1 LLRIFVGLDLTYT
14 ERKSANPWKA
24 ILKSPFTRLSNVQGR
39 MIAVAEEHTALTV
52 AHEQLKIATE
62 KLHLD
67 RGIHEILKHPKR
79 SIQVSVTI
87 KMDDCSIGVFD
98 GCRVQH
104 WDVMGPFKGGLR
116 YHPKVTLDEVTAL
129 SMWMTWKC
137 AIVGLPYGGAKGG
150 ITCDPKKLSIGEQE
164 RLTRRYVSLIADYL
178 GPHRDVPAPDV
189 YTNAQT
195 MAWIMDTYSQL
206 KGYRIPES
214 VTGKPLEIGGSEGRV
229 CATSQGVSWCIR
241 EATEKLGL
249 KLKGAA
255 VAVQGY
261 GNVGYN
267 AASIL
272 HSMGCK
278 VVAVSDSCGGIY
290 CPEGL
295 NPYNVRVHKNKTG
308 TVQGYED
315 VTNITNAE
323 LLTSKCDILVP
334 AALENQITKKNAGKV
349 KARIVA
355 EGANGPTTPEAD
367 KILYEKDVCLIPDIL
382 ANSGGVTVSYFEWVQ
397 NLTREHW
404 ALDEVNEKLKTK
416 MTKAFADVY
425 KLSRKEEG
433 DMRTA
438 ALMLGVGRV
447 AHALKTLGLW
457 P

>member
-1 LLRIFVGLDLTYT
+1 MV
-14 ERKSANPWKA
+14 S
-24 ILKSPFTRLSNVQGR
+24 V
-39 MIAVAEEHTALTV
+39 VEEHTALTV
-52 AHEQLKIATE
+52 AQEQLKLAAE
-62 KLHLD
+62 KLNLD
-67 RGIHEILKHPKR
+67 KGIHEILKRPKR
-79 SIQVSVTI
+79 AIMVSVTI
-87 KMDDCSIGVFD
+87 KMDDCSIGVFE

-104 WDVMGPFKGGLR
+104 WDVLGPFKGGLR
-116 YHPKVTLDEVTAL
+116 YHPNVTLDEVTAL
-129 SMWMTWKC
+129 AIWMTWKC
-137 AIVGLPYGGAKGG
+137 AVAGLPYGGAKGG
-150 ITCDPKKLSIGEQE
+150 IACDTKKLSLGEQE
-164 RLTRRYVSLIADYL
+164 RLTRRYVSLIVDYL

-206 KGYRIPES
+206 KGYSIPES
-214 VTGKPLEIGGSEGRV
+214 VTGKPVEIGGSEGRV
-229 CATSQGVSWCIR
+229 CATSQGVSLCVR
-241 EATEKLGL
+241 EAAEKLGL

-255 VAVQGY
+255 VAVQGF

-278 VVAVSDSCGGIY
+278 IVAVSDSSGGIY
-290 CPEGL
+290 CSEGL
-295 NPYNVRVHKNKTG
+295 NPYNVRAHKNKTG
-308 TVQGYED
+308 SVQGYEGS
-315 VTNITNAE
+315 TNVTNAE
-323 LLTSKCDILVP
+323 LLQSKCDILVP
-334 AALENQITKKNAGKV
+334 AALENQLMKANAGKI

-404 ALDEVNEKLKTK
+404 TLDEVNVKLEAKI
-416 MTKAFADVY
+416 TKAFADVY
-425 KLSRKEEG
+425 KLSSKEES

>member
-1 LLRIFVGLDLTYT
+1 M
-14 ERKSANPWKA
+14 
-24 ILKSPFTRLSNVQGR
+24 VQ
-39 MIAVAEEHTALTV
+39 EHTALTV
-52 AHEQLKIATE
+52 AQEQLNIAAE
-62 KLHLD
+62 KLRLD
-67 RGIHEILKHPKR
+67 KGLHEILKHPKR
-79 SIQVSVTI
+79 SIMVSVTI
-87 KMDDCSIGVFD
+87 KMDDHSIGVFD

-104 WDVMGPFKGGLR
+104 WDVLGPFKGGLR
-116 YHPKVTLDEVTAL
+116 YHPNVTLDEVTAL
-129 SMWMTWKC
+129 AMWMTWKC

-150 ITCDPKKLSIGEQE
+150 IACDPKKLSIGEQE
-164 RLTRRYVSLIADYL
+164 RMTRRYVSLIADYL

-206 KGYRIPES
+206 KGYSIPES
-214 VTGKPLEIGGSEGRV
+214 VTGKPIEIGGSEGRV
-229 CATSQGVSWCIR
+229 CATAQGVSLCVR
-241 EATEKLGL
+241 EAAEKLNV
-249 KLKGAA
+249 KLKGSA
-255 VAVQGY
+255 VAVQGF

-278 VVAVSDSCGGIY
+278 IVAVSDSTGGIW
-290 CPEGL
+290 CPDGL
-295 NPYNVRVHKNKTG
+295 NPYNVRAHKNRTG
-308 TVQGYED
+308 TVQGLEGGTD
-315 VTNITNAE
+315 ITNAE
-323 LLTSKCDILVP
+323 LLTSQCDVLVP
-334 AALENQITKKNAGKV
+334 AALENQITKKLADKI

-367 KILYEKDVCLIPDIL
+367 RTLNEKDVCLIPDIL

-404 ALDEVNEKLKTK
+404 TLEEVNCKLKAK
-416 MTKAFADVY
+416 ITKAFADVY
-425 KLSRKEEG
+425 KLSGKEES

>member
-1 LLRIFVGLDLTYT
+1 M
-14 ERKSANPWKA
+14 E
-24 ILKSPFTRLSNVQGR
+24 Q
-39 MIAVAEEHTALTV
+39 EQTALSV
-52 AHEQLKIATE
+52 ALKQLKIAAE
-62 KLHLD
+62 KLNLSK
-67 RGIHEILKHPKR
+67 GLHEILKRPKR
-79 SIQVSVTI
+79 SILVSVTI
-87 KMDDCSIGVFD
+87 KMDDHRIGVFD
-98 GCRVQH
+98 GYRVQH
-104 WDVMGPFKGGLR
+104 WDVMGPFKGGVR
-116 YHPKVTLDEVTAL
+116 YHPNVTLDEVTAL

-150 ITCDPKKLSIGEQE
+150 VACDPKKLSLGEQE
-164 RLTRRYVSLIADYL
+164 RLTRRYVSLIADFL

-214 VTGKPLEIGGSEGRV
+214 VTGKPVEIGGSEGRV
-229 CATSQGVSWCIR
+229 CATSQGVSLCVR
-241 EATEKLGL
+241 EAADKLGL
-249 KLKGAA
+249 KLKGAS

-278 VVAVSDSCGGIY
+278 IVAVSDSCGGIY
-290 CPEGL
+290 CGEGL

-308 TVQGYED
+308 TVQDCEGT
-315 VTNITNAE
+315 TNITNAE
-323 LLTSKCDILVP
+323 LLTTKCDVLVP
-334 AALENQITKKNAGKV
+334 AALENQITKSNADKV
-349 KARIVA
+349 KARIIA

-367 KILYEKDVCLIPDIL
+367 KILYEKGVCLIPDIL

-404 ALDEVNEKLKTK
+404 TLDEVNIKLETK
-416 MTKAFADVY
+416 ITQAFADVY
-425 KLSRKEEG
+425 KLSGKEES

-447 AHALKTLGLW
+447 SHALKTLGLW